1 MRTTPVFTT
10 FRASP
15 THLEIPMHDAPNT
28 PDAGRHV
35 PFKQEGWG
43 VALFVVLLAAGAAG
57 FATYVHKS
65 TYRHPTDVRFQA
77 TGSSGS
83 HE

>member
-1 MRTTPVFTT
+1 
-10 FRASP
+10 
-15 THLEIPMHDAPNT
+15 MHDVSTP

-43 VALFVVLLAAGAAG
+43 IALFVVLLAAASAG
-57 FATYVHKS
+57 FATYVHKT
-65 TYRHPTDVRFQA
+65 TYHPPTDVRFQA
-77 TGSSGS
+77 AGTSGS